1 MGVDLQACTRQFF
14 SIVQGVYAVLNFHAV
29 KGDYYSTCIKQKN

>member
-14 SIVQGVYAVLNFHAV
+14 NIVQGVYAVINFHAV
-29 KGDYYSTCIKQKN
+29 MVIITVPA